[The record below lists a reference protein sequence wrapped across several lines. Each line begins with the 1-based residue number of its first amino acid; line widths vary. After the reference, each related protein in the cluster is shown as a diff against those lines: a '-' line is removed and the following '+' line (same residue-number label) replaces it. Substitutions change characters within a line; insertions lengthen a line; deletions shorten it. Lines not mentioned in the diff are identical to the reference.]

1 MPPPSAAIVIPTRG
15 RPGYL
20 DAALATIVPQA
31 RAAGAEIV
39 VVDDGPDPGTH
50 AVANRHGARC
60 IAPPGGAHGLNVARN
75 AGIDATGAELIVFA
89 DDDVAVWDGWLRAL
103 LDAAA
108 QLPDDAGVITG
119 PIRARVEDHRFP
131 RCGRESGPVT
141 EQDFGPA
148 DADVP
153 HAWGAN
159 LAIRRS
165 ALERI
170 GPFDP
175 ALSGGGDEEQWE
187 RRWLGAGGRIR
198 YVAAAGVDHRRAG
211 DDARLRSLCRAARA
225 RGREA
230 RAFDE
235 RSGAAPSVSAELA
248 TLARCALHG
257 PLRRCFMGPVTTWH
271 SLGRVE
277 AALRPGPPPPA
288 TPGVDDFLSG
298 HSGTAGGLRGRL
310 AGLRDVLLDARAAL
324 SPARR
329 RLDREA
335 AALPRR
341 RVLVLTVAREDAENR
356 VAQARAELARSR
368 HEVEHAVVPATQAG
382 KFERLNELLAGR
394 DLTALDWL
402 LVLDDDVDLPRGFLD
417 RFVGAAERAGLLL
430 AQPAHRLRSHAAW
443 DVTRRVPGA
452 IARETTFVEIGP
464 VTAFARPTFDTL
476 LPFPAGLRMG
486 WGLDNHWSA
495 VAAERGWPIGI
506 VDATPVAHL
515 LRPAAADYPREQA
528 IAEAGEFL
536 AGRPYVKR
544 EGVRTRRSIR

>member
-15 RPGYL
+15 RPEYL
-20 DAALATIVPQA
+20 DAALATISPQA

-39 VVDDGPDPGTH
+39 VVDDGPDARTH
-50 AVANRHGARC
+50 AVAQRHGARC
-60 IAPPGGAHGLNVARN
+60 IEPPGRRHGLNLARN
-75 AGIDATGAELIVFA
+75 AGIDATGADLIVFA
-89 DDDVAVWDGWLRAL
+89 DDDVAVWDGWLGAL

-108 QLPDDAGVITG
+108 KLPDEAGVITG

-131 RCGRESGPVT
+131 RCGRETGPVT

-165 ALERI
+165 ALERV

-175 ALSGGGDEEQWE
+175 ALSGGGDEEEWE
-187 RRWLGAGGRIR
+187 RRWLAAGGRIR

-211 DDARLRSLCRAARA
+211 DDARLRSLCRAART

-235 RSGAAPSVSAELA
+235 RRGAAPSLRAEMT

-277 AALRPGPPPPA
+277 AALRPAPPPA

-298 HSGTAGGLRGRL
+298 RSGTVGGLRGRL
-310 AGLRDVLLDARAAL
+310 AGARDRLLDARVAL

-329 RLDREA
+329 SLDREA
-335 AALPRR
+335 AAQPRR

-356 VAQARAELARSR
+356 VAEARAELARSR
-368 HEVEHAVVPATQAG
+368 HDVEHVVAPATTAG
-382 KFERLNELLAGR
+382 KFERLGELLDGR
-394 DLTALDWL
+394 ELDDVDWL
-402 LVLDDDVDLPRGFLD
+402 LVLDDDVDLPRDFLD
-417 RFVGAAERAGLLL
+417 RFLAAAERAGLLL

-464 VTAFARPTFDTL
+464 VTAFARETFDTL
-476 LPFPAGLRMG
+476 LPFPEGLRMG
-486 WGLDNHWSA
+486 WGLDAHWSA
-495 VAAERGWPIGI
+495 VAAERGWPIGV
-506 VDATPVAHL
+506 VDATPVGHV

-536 AGRPYVKR
+536 AGRDYVKR
-544 EGVRTRRSIR
+544 DDVRTLRVVR

>member
-1 MPPPSAAIVIPTRG
+1 MPPSVAIVIPTRG
-15 RPGYL
+15 RPEYL
-20 DAALATIVPQA
+20 DAALATIAPPA
-31 RAAGAEIV
+31 RAHGAEII
-39 VVDDGPDPGTH
+39 VVDDGPNAGTRE
-50 AVANRHGARC
+50 VAHKHGARC
-60 IAPPGGAHGLNVARN
+60 IEPPAGTHGLNLARN
-75 AGIDATGAELIVFA
+75 AGIDATGADLIVFA
-89 DDDVAVWDGWLRAL
+89 DDDVAVWDGWLQAL
-103 LDAAA
+103 LEAAA
-108 QLPDDAGVITG
+108 ELPDDAGVITG

-131 RCGRESGPVT
+131 RCGRETGPVT
-141 EQDFGPA
+141 EQDFGPV

-165 ALERI
+165 ALDRI
-170 GPFDP
+170 GRFDP
-175 ALSGGGDEEQWE
+175 ALSGGGDEEEWE
-187 RRWLGAGGRIR
+187 RRWLAAGGRIR

-211 DDARLRSLCRAARA
+211 DDARLRSLCRAART

-235 RSGAAPSVSAELA
+235 RRGAAPPVRSELA

-298 HSGTAGGLRGRL
+298 RSGTVGGLRGRL
-310 AGLRDVLLDARAAL
+310 AGLRDALLDARAAL

-368 HEVEHAVVPATQAG
+368 HEVEHVAAPATRAG

-394 DLTALDWL
+394 DLTSVDWL
-402 LVLDDDVDLPRGFLD
+402 VVLDDDVDLPRGFLD
-417 RFVGAAERAGLLL
+417 RFLAAADRAGLLL

-452 IARETTFVEIGP
+452 VARETTFVEIGP
-464 VTAFARPTFDTL
+464 VTAFAGATFGTL

-495 VAAERGWPIGI
+495 VAAQSGWPIGV
-506 VDATPVAHL
+506 VDATPVGHL
-515 LRPAAADYPREQA
+515 LRPAAASYPRADA

-536 AGRPYVKR
+536 AGRVYVTR
-544 EGVRTRRSIR
+544 DDVRTLRTLR